1 MAATPYKIYIVFKNL
16 STEGKYIPLL
26 YSANDVVGANAVL
39 PSDSTTY
46 TLPSNSATD
55 EKEVYQLIDAVVIG
69 TYTDTTYANIWMN
82 DQKTE
87 HIIVNGINTPTTVD
101 RQFKIIEL
109 FFNEGTAIRLKLGA

>member
-1 MAATPYKIYIVFKNL
+1 MAATPYKIYVVFKNL

-26 YSANDVVGANAVL
+26 YSASDVVGANAVL

-55 EKEVYQLIDAVVIG
+55 EKEVYRLVDAVVIG
-69 TYTDTTYANIWMN
+69 TFTDTTYANIWMN

>member
-1 MAATPYKIYIVFKNL
+1 MTATPYKIYVVFKNM

-26 YSANDVVGANAVL
+26 YSASDEVGTNAVL

-55 EKEVYQLIDAVVIG
+55 EKEVYQLVDAVVIG

>member
-1 MAATPYKIYIVFKNL
+1 MTATPYKIYVVFKNL

-26 YSANDVVGANAVL
+26 YSASDEVGANAVL

-46 TLPSNSATD
+46 TLPSNSASD
-55 EKEVYQLIDAVVIG
+55 EKEVYQLVDAVVIG

-109 FFNEGTAIRLKLGA
+109 FFNEGTSIRLKLGA

>member
-1 MAATPYKIYIVFKNL
+1 MAATPYKIYVVFKNM

-55 EKEVYQLIDAVVIG
+55 EKEVYQLVDAVVIG

-109 FFNEGTAIRLKLGA
+109 FFNEGTAVRLKLGA

>member
-1 MAATPYKIYIVFKNL
+1 MAATPYKIYVVFKNM

-46 TLPSNSATD
+46 TLPSSNATD
-55 EKEVYQLIDAVVIG
+55 EKEVYRLVDAVVIG
-69 TYTDTTYANIWMN
+69 AFTDTTYANIWMN

-109 FFNEGTAIRLKLGA
+109 FFNEGTSVRLKLGA

>member
-46 TLPSNSATD
+46 TLPTNSASD
-55 EKEVYQLIDAVVIG
+55 EKEVYKLVDAVVIG

-109 FFNEGTAIRLKLGA
+109 FFNEGTSIRLKLGA

>member
-1 MAATPYKIYIVFKNL
+1 MAATPYKIYVVFKNL

-46 TLPSNSATD
+46 TLPSNSASD
-55 EKEVYQLIDAVVIG
+55 EKEVYRLVDAVVIG

-101 RQFKIIEL
+101 RQFKTIEL
-109 FFNEGTAIRLKLGA
+109 FFNEGTAVRLKLGA

>member
-1 MAATPYKIYIVFKNL
+1 MTATPYKIYVVFKNL

-46 TLPSNSATD
+46 TLPSSSATD
-55 EKEVYQLIDAVVIG
+55 EKEVYQLVDAVVIG
-69 TYTDTTYANIWMN
+69 TYTDTTYSNIWMN

-87 HIIVNGINTPTTVD
+87 HIIVNGINTPTTVN

-109 FFNEGTAIRLKLGA
+109 FFNEGTAVRLKLGA

>member
-46 TLPSNSATD
+46 TLPSNSVTD
-55 EKEVYQLIDAVVIG
+55 EKEVYQLVDAVVIG

-87 HIIVNGINTPTTVD
+87 HIIVNGINTPTTVN
-101 RQFKIIEL
+101 RQFKTIEL
-109 FFNEGTAIRLKLGA
+109 FFNEGTAVRLKLGA

>member
-1 MAATPYKIYIVFKNL
+1 MAATPYKIYVVFKNL

-26 YSANDVVGANAVL
+26 YSASDVVGANAVL

-46 TLPSNSATD
+46 TLPSSTATD
-55 EKEVYQLIDAVVIG
+55 EKEVYQLVDAVVIG

-101 RQFKIIEL
+101 RQFKIVKL

>member
-1 MAATPYKIYIVFKNL
+1 MTATPYKIYVVFKNL

-55 EKEVYQLIDAVVIG
+55 EKEVYQLVDAVVIG
-69 TYTDTTYANIWMN
+69 TYTDTTYANIWIN

>member
-1 MAATPYKIYIVFKNL
+1 MAATPYKIYVVFKNM

-55 EKEVYQLIDAVVIG
+55 EKEVYRLVDAVVIG

-109 FFNEGTAIRLKLGA
+109 FFNEGTAVRLKLGA

>member
-1 MAATPYKIYIVFKNL
+1 MTATPYKIYIVFQNL

-46 TLPSNSATD
+46 TLPSNSAAD
-55 EKEVYQLIDAVVIG
+55 EKEVYQLVDAVVIG
-69 TYTDTTYANIWMN
+69 TFTDTTYANIWMN

>member
-26 YSANDVVGANAVL
+26 YSASDVVGANAVL

-46 TLPSNSATD
+46 TLPSNSASD
-55 EKEVYQLIDAVVIG
+55 EKEVYQLVDAVVIG

-87 HIIVNGINTPTTVD
+87 HIIVNGINTPTTVN
-101 RQFKIIEL
+101 RQFKTIEL
-109 FFNEGTAIRLKLGA
+109 FFNEGTAVRLKLGA

>member
-26 YSANDVVGANAVL
+26 YSASDVVGANAVL

-46 TLPSNSATD
+46 TLPSNSASD
-55 EKEVYQLIDAVVIG
+55 EKEIYQLVDAVVIG

-87 HIIVNGINTPTTVD
+87 HIIVNGINTPTTVN
-101 RQFKIIEL
+101 RQFKTIEL
-109 FFNEGTAIRLKLGA
+109 FFNEGTAVRLKLGA

>member
-1 MAATPYKIYIVFKNL
+1 MAATPYKIYVVFKNL

-46 TLPSNSATD
+46 TLPSSNATD
-55 EKEVYQLIDAVVIG
+55 EKEVYQLVDAVVIG
-69 TYTDTTYANIWMN
+69 TFTDTTYANIWMN

-87 HIIVNGINTPTTVD
+87 HIIVNGINTPTTAD
-101 RQFKIIEL
+101 RQFKIIKL
-109 FFNEGTAIRLKLGA
+109 FFNEGTSVRLKLGA

>member
-1 MAATPYKIYIVFKNL
+1 MAATPYKIYVVFKNL

-26 YSANDVVGANAVL
+26 YSASDVVGANAVL

-46 TLPSNSATD
+46 TLPSNSASD
-55 EKEVYQLIDAVVIG
+55 EKEVYQLVDAVVIG

-109 FFNEGTAIRLKLGA
+109 FFNEGTAVRLKLGA

>member
-1 MAATPYKIYIVFKNL
+1 MTATPYKIYVVFKNL

-26 YSANDVVGANAVL
+26 YSASDVVGANAVL

-55 EKEVYQLIDAVVIG
+55 EKEVYQLVDAVVIG

-87 HIIVNGINTPTTVD
+87 HIIVNGINKPTTVD

>member
-1 MAATPYKIYIVFKNL
+1 MAATPYKIYVVFKNF

-26 YSANDVVGANAVL
+26 YSASDVVGANAVL

-55 EKEVYQLIDAVVIG
+55 EKEVYKLVDAVVIG
-69 TYTDTTYANIWMN
+69 TFTDTTYANIWMN

>member
-1 MAATPYKIYIVFKNL
+1 MAATPYKIYVVFKNM

-26 YSANDVVGANAVL
+26 YSASDVVGANAVL

-55 EKEVYQLIDAVVIG
+55 EKEVYRLVDAVVIG

-109 FFNEGTAIRLKLGA
+109 FFNEGTAVRLKLGA

>member
-26 YSANDVVGANAVL
+26 YSASDVVGANAVL

-46 TLPSNSATD
+46 TLPSNSVTD
-55 EKEVYQLIDAVVIG
+55 EKEVYQLVDAVVIG

-87 HIIVNGINTPTTVD
+87 HIIVNGINTPTTVN
-101 RQFKIIEL
+101 RQFKTIEL

>member
-1 MAATPYKIYIVFKNL
+1 MAATPYKIYVVFKNM

-26 YSANDVVGANAVL
+26 YSASDVVGANAVL

-46 TLPSNSATD
+46 TLPSNSASD
-55 EKEVYQLIDAVVIG
+55 EKEVYRLVDVVVIG

>member
-1 MAATPYKIYIVFKNL
+1 MTATPYKIYVVFKNL

-55 EKEVYQLIDAVVIG
+55 EKEVYRLVDAVVIG
-69 TYTDTTYANIWMN
+69 TFTDTTYANIWMN

>member
-1 MAATPYKIYIVFKNL
+1 MTATPYKIYVVFKNM

-26 YSANDVVGANAVL
+26 YSANDEVGANAVL

-46 TLPSNSATD
+46 TLPSSSATD
-55 EKEVYQLIDAVVIG
+55 EKEVYQLVDAVVIG

-109 FFNEGTAIRLKLGA
+109 FFNEGTSIRLKLGA

>member
-1 MAATPYKIYIVFKNL
+1 MTATPYKIYVVFKNL

-55 EKEVYQLIDAVVIG
+55 EKEIYQLVDAVVIG

-109 FFNEGTAIRLKLGA
+109 FFNEGTAVRLKLGA

>member
-1 MAATPYKIYIVFKNL
+1 MTATPYKIYVVFKNM

-26 YSANDVVGANAVL
+26 YSANDEVGANAVL

-46 TLPSNSATD
+46 TLPPNSATD
-55 EKEVYQLIDAVVIG
+55 EKEVYQLVDAVVIG

-109 FFNEGTAIRLKLGA
+109 FFNEGTSIRLKLGA

>member
-1 MAATPYKIYIVFKNL
+1 MTATPYKIYIVFKNL

-26 YSANDVVGANAVL
+26 YSASDEVGANAVL

-55 EKEVYQLIDAVVIG
+55 EKEVYQLVDAVVIG

>member
-1 MAATPYKIYIVFKNL
+1 MVATPYKIYVVFKNL

-26 YSANDVVGANAVL
+26 YSASDVVGANAVL

-55 EKEVYQLIDAVVIG
+55 EKEVYRLVDAVVIG

-109 FFNEGTAIRLKLGA
+109 FFNEGTAMRLKLGA

>member
-1 MAATPYKIYIVFKNL
+1 MAATPYKIYVVFKNL

-55 EKEVYQLIDAVVIG
+55 EKEVYRLVDAVVIG
-69 TYTDTTYANIWMN
+69 TFTDTTYANIWMN

>member
-1 MAATPYKIYIVFKNL
+1 MTATPYKIYVVFKNM

-26 YSANDVVGANAVL
+26 YSANDEVGANAVL

-55 EKEVYQLIDAVVIG
+55 EKEVYQLVDAVVIG

-109 FFNEGTAIRLKLGA
+109 FFNEGTAVRLKLGA

>member
-1 MAATPYKIYIVFKNL
+1 MTATPYKIYLVFKDM

-26 YSANDVVGANAVL
+26 YSASDEVGANAVL

-55 EKEVYQLIDAVVIG
+55 EKEVYRLVDAVVIG

-109 FFNEGTAIRLKLGA
+109 FFNEGTSIRLKLGA

>member
-1 MAATPYKIYIVFKNL
+1 MAATPYKIYVVFKNM

-55 EKEVYQLIDAVVIG
+55 EKEVYRLVDVVVIG

-101 RQFKIIEL
+101 RQFKLIEL
-109 FFNEGTAIRLKLGA
+109 FFNEGTAVRLKLGA

>member
-1 MAATPYKIYIVFKNL
+1 MAATPYKIYVVFKNL

-87 HIIVNGINTPTTVD
+87 HIIVNGINTPTTVN
-101 RQFKIIEL
+101 RQFKTIEL
-109 FFNEGTAIRLKLGA
+109 FFNEGTAVRLKLGA

>member
-1 MAATPYKIYIVFKNL
+1 MTSTPYKIYVVFKNL

-26 YSANDVVGANAVL
+26 YSASDEVGANAVL

-46 TLPSNSATD
+46 TLPSNSVTD
-55 EKEVYQLIDAVVIG
+55 EKEVYQLVDAVVIG
-69 TYTDTTYANIWMN
+69 TFTDTTYANIWMN

-109 FFNEGTAIRLKLGA
+109 FFNEGTSIRLKLGA

>member
-1 MAATPYKIYIVFKNL
+1 MAATPYKIYVVFKNM

-26 YSANDVVGANAVL
+26 YSASDEVGANAVL

-46 TLPSNSATD
+46 TLPSNSASD
-55 EKEVYQLIDAVVIG
+55 EKEVYQLVDAVVIG

-109 FFNEGTAIRLKLGA
+109 FFNEGTSVRLKLGA

>member
-1 MAATPYKIYIVFKNL
+1 MAATPYKIYVVFKNM

-26 YSANDVVGANAVL
+26 YSASDVVGANAVL

-55 EKEVYQLIDAVVIG
+55 EKEVYKLVDVVVIG
-69 TYTDTTYANIWMN
+69 TFTDTTYANIWMN

-109 FFNEGTAIRLKLGA
+109 FFNEGTAVRLKLGA

>member
-1 MAATPYKIYIVFKNL
+1 MAATPYKIYVVFKNL

-46 TLPSNSATD
+46 TLPSNNATD
-55 EKEVYQLIDAVVIG
+55 EKEVYKLVDAVVIG

>member
-1 MAATPYKIYIVFKNL
+1 MEATPYKIYVVFKNM

-55 EKEVYQLIDAVVIG
+55 EKEVYRLVDVVVIG

-109 FFNEGTAIRLKLGA
+109 FFNEGTAVRLKLGA